1 VRQLAGWSARAE
13 PTFDFALMTALL
25 IPLQAGT
32 LLASACVWAA
42 LSLAHA
48 VRVAY
53 SNHAPTDQRQKI
65 DDALAKIAR
74 PG

>member
-1 VRQLAGWSARAE
+1 
-13 PTFDFALMTALL
+13 MTALL